1 MAVLSK
7 IRERSLF
14 LIIIIALALFSFVL
28 SGLFDG
34 NLFNKTATN
43 IGEVNGEPIS
53 REEFAQQIEFYRSRS
68 NGRSSNT
75 QNVNNAWNT
84 LVREKIYQTQL
95 EKSGVVVGE
104 KDVWDAM
111 VTQISSQNSPQFA
124 NEAGF
129 FDPEKLKE
137 YIATLQDNSEED
149 ANGAAAWMSWINY
162 EKGIKKNLEQNTY
175 NALIRAGLGSTL
187 SEGKRDYY
195 FQNISV
201 DVDFVYVPFTSIPDS
216 LITVTADEMKSYIKA
231 HPKDYTVEESRD
243 IEFVQFKIEAT
254 PEDEAAIEQE
264 LMNMLDD
271 REEYSNAAKSNV
283 TVAGFKNASD
293 MVEFNA
299 ENESDTPYDG
309 SFYNKSGLPQNIA
322 DSIFNLEVGQVY
334 GPYKDNG
341 FYKLSKVTAVKQLPD
356 SVKASHIL
364 IPFVGSSTADASVTK
379 TSEQAKKVADSILSV
394 VKGNNQKFE
403 ELAREMSVDKVSGA
417 NGGDLGWFA
426 YGTMIPEF
434 RDYSFENSKGDMGVV
449 KSQFGYHII
458 RIDDQK
464 NKQRNVQVATF
475 SRRIDPSEKT
485 ENDVFEKAET
495 FASELSSG
503 KDMAE
508 LAKEQNLN
516 VRPVLSLKVFDDNI
530 AELGSQRQ
538 IVRWTFEENS
548 EVGNV
553 KRFDIDNGYA
563 VVKLTSKNKAG
574 LSGKGQ
580 NVRNILL
587 NEKKAALIKER
598 STGTTLDEIAEQNQV
613 AKRTGLAVSNTSPVF
628 AGVGRFV
635 DISGVVTALEE
646 NELAKNI
653 VGKSGVAFAVVTKK
667 TLPTEL
673 QNYNAN
679 KLNLERSLTSRS
691 LLIFEALKE
700 NADIEDNR
708 AVFY

>member
-1 MAVLSK
+1 
-7 IRERSLF
+7 
-14 LIIIIALALFSFVL
+14 
-28 SGLFDG
+28 
-34 NLFNKTATN
+34 
-43 IGEVNGEPIS
+43 
-53 REEFAQQIEFYRSRS
+53 
-68 NGRSSNT
+68 
-75 QNVNNAWNT
+75 
-84 LVREKIYQTQL
+84 
-95 EKSGVVVGE
+95 
-104 KDVWDAM
+104 
-111 VTQISSQNSPQFA
+111 
-124 NEAGF
+124 
-129 FDPEKLKE
+129 
-137 YIATLQDNSEED
+137 
-149 ANGAAAWMSWINY
+149 
-162 EKGIKKNLEQNTY
+162 
-175 NALIRAGLGSTL
+175 
-187 SEGKRDYY
+187 
-195 FQNISV
+195 
-201 DVDFVYVPFTSIPDS
+201 
-216 LITVTADEMKSYIKA
+216 
-231 HPKDYTVEESRD
+231 
-243 IEFVQFKIEAT
+243 
-254 PEDEAAIEQE
+254 
-264 LMNMLDD
+264 
-271 REEYSNAAKSNV
+271 
-283 TVAGFKNASD
+283 
-293 MVEFNA
+293 
-299 ENESDTPYDG
+299 
-309 SFYNKSGLPQNIA
+309 
-322 DSIFNLEVGQVY
+322 
-334 GPYKDNG
+334 
-341 FYKLSKVTAVKQLPD
+341 
-356 SVKASHIL
+356 
-364 IPFVGSSTADASVTK
+364 
-379 TSEQAKKVADSILSV
+379 
-394 VKGNNQKFE
+394 
-403 ELAREMSVDKVSGA
+403 
-417 NGGDLGWFA
+417 
-426 YGTMIPEF
+426 
-434 RDYSFENSKGDMGVV
+434 MGVV

>member
-53 REEFAQQIEFYRSRS
+53 REEFAQQIDFYRTRS

-149 ANGAAAWMSWINY
+149 ESGAAAWMSWINY

-175 NALIRAGLGSTL
+175 NALIRAGLGGTL

-201 DVDFVYVPFTSIPDS
+201 DVDFVYVPFASIPDS
-216 LITVTADEMKSYIKA
+216 LITVSADEMKSYIKA
-231 HPKDYTVEESRD
+231 HPKTYTVEESRD

-254 PEDEAAIEQE
+254 QEDEVAIEQE
-264 LMNMLDD
+264 LINMLDD

-293 MVEFNA
+293 MNEFNA

-309 SFYNKSGLPQNIA
+309 SFYNKSGLPQNVA
-322 DSIFNLEVGQVY
+322 DSIFNLEIGQVY

-364 IPFVGSSTADASVTK
+364 IPFAGSSTADATVTQ
-379 TSEQAKKVADSILSV
+379 TSEEAQKVADSILSV

-403 ELAREMSVDKVSGA
+403 ELAKEMSVDKVSGA
-417 NGGDLGWFA
+417 KGGDLGWFV
-426 YGTMIPEF
+426 YKTMIPEF
-434 RDYSFENSKGDMGVV
+434 RDYSFENSKGDMGIV
-449 KSQFGYHII
+449 KTQFGYHII

-475 SRRIDPSEKT
+475 SRKIDPSEKT

-495 FASELSSG
+495 FASDLSSG

-538 IVRWTFEENS
+538 IVRWTFEENA
-548 EVGNV
+548 EVGSI

-563 VVKLTSKNKAG
+563 VVILTSKNKAG

-613 AKRTGLAVSNTSPVF
+613 TKRTSMAVSNTSPVF

-635 DISGVVTALEE
+635 DIAGVVTALDE

-667 TLPTEL
+667 TMPTEL

>member
-34 NLFNKTATN
+34 NLFNKTATS

-53 REEFAQQIEFYRSRS
+53 REEFAQQVEFNRSRS

-84 LVREKIYQTQL
+84 LVREKVYQTQL

-124 NEAGF
+124 NEVGI

-149 ANGAAAWMSWINY
+149 ENGSAAWLSWINY
-162 EKGIKKNLEQNTY
+162 EKGIKKNLEQTTY

-195 FQNISV
+195 FQNTSV
-201 DVDFVYVPFTSIPDS
+201 DLDYVYVPFNSIPDS
-216 LITVTADEMKSYIKA
+216 LVSVNADEVKTYIKA
-231 HPKDYTVEESRD
+231 HAKAYTVKESRD
-243 IEFVQFKIEAT
+243 IQFVQFKIEAT
-254 PEDEAAIEQE
+254 QDDENAIQKE
-264 LMNMLDD
+264 LNEMIED
-271 REEYSNAAKSNV
+271 REEYSNAAKANV
-283 TVAGFKNASD
+283 TVQGFKNAVD
-293 MVEFNA
+293 MNEFNA
-299 ENESDTPYDG
+299 ENESDTPYDANY
-309 SFYNKSGLPQNIA
+309 YNKGALAINAP
-322 DSIFNLEVGQVY
+322 DTLFNLNQGTIY
-334 GPYKDNG
+334 GPYKDKG
-341 FYKLSKVTAVKQLPD
+341 FYKLSKVTGVKQMPD

-364 IPFVGSSTADASVTK
+364 ISFTGSAAADASVTN
-379 TSEQAKKVADSILSV
+379 SPEEAEKVADSLLSV
-394 VKGNNQKFE
+394 LKADPSKFE
-403 ELAREMSVDKVSGA
+403 ELAKDFSVDKVSGA
-417 NGGDLGWFA
+417 KGGDLGWFV
-426 YGTMIPEF
+426 YRTMIPEF
-434 RDYSFENSKGDMGVV
+434 RDYSFENSVGDMGVV
-449 KSQFGYHII
+449 KSQFGYHVI
-458 RIDDQK
+458 RIEEQK
-464 NKQRNVQVATF
+464 NKQKNVQIATF
-475 SRRIDPSEKT
+475 SRKIDPSETT
-485 ENDVFEKAET
+485 ENNVFELAET
-495 FASELSSG
+495 FAADLSAG
-503 KDMAE
+503 KDINE
-508 LAKEQNLN
+508 LAKEKGFS

-538 IVRWTFEENS
+538 IVRWTFEDAT
-548 EVGNV
+548 EVGSI
-553 KRFDIDNGYA
+553 KRFDLDNGYA
-563 VVKLTSKNKAG
+563 VVKLTTKNKAG
-574 LSGKGQ
+574 LSGRGQ
-580 NVRNILL
+580 NVRNIVL

-598 STGTTLDEIAEQNQV
+598 STGSTLDEIATQNSV
-613 AKRTGLAVSNTSPVF
+613 TKSSSLAVSNTSPVF

-635 DISGVVTALEE
+635 EISGVVTSLEE
-646 NELAKNI
+646 NKLAKNI
-653 VGKSGVAFAVVTKK
+653 IGKSGVAFATVTKK

-673 QNYNAN
+673 QNYNGN
-679 KLNLERSLTSRS
+679 RKNLERTLTGRS

-700 NADIEDNR
+700 NADIVDNR

>member
-34 NLFNKTATN
+34 NLFNKTATS

-53 REEFAQQIEFYRSRS
+53 REEFARQVEFNRSRS

-84 LVREKIYQTQL
+84 LVREKVYQTQL

-149 ANGAAAWMSWINY
+149 ENGSAAWISWINY
-162 EKGIKKNLEQNTY
+162 EKGIKKNLEQTTY

-187 SEGKRDYY
+187 SEGKRDYN
-195 FQNISV
+195 FQNTSV
-201 DVDFVYVPFTSIPDS
+201 DLDYVYVPFNSIPDS
-216 LITVTADEMKSYIKA
+216 LVTVTAEDMKSYIKA
-231 HPKDYTVEESRD
+231 HAKAYTVKESRD
-243 IEFVQFKIEAT
+243 IQFVQFKIEAT
-254 PEDEAAIEQE
+254 QDDENAIQKE
-264 LMNMLDD
+264 LNEMLED
-271 REEYSNAAKSNV
+271 REEYSNAAKANV
-283 TVAGFKNASD
+283 TVQGFKNAVD
-293 MVEFNA
+293 MPEFNA
-299 ENESDTPYDG
+299 ENESDIPYDG
-309 SFYNKSGLPQNIA
+309 NFYNKTGLQNA
-322 DSIFNLEVGQVY
+322 PDTLFNLDQGTVY
-334 GPYKDNG
+334 GPYKDKG
-341 FYKLSKVTAVKQLPD
+341 YYKLSKVTGVKQLPD

-364 IPFVGSSTADASVTK
+364 ISFAGSATADPSITNTPEEAEK
-379 TSEQAKKVADSILSV
+379 LADSLLSV
-394 VKGNNQKFE
+394 VTADPSKFE
-403 ELAREMSVDKVSGA
+403 DLAKEMSVDKVSGA
-417 NGGDLGWFA
+417 KGGDLGWFV
-426 YGTMIPEF
+426 YRTMIPEF
-434 RDYSFENSKGDMGVV
+434 RDYSFENAVGDMGVV

-464 NKQRNVQVATF
+464 NIQKNVQIATF
-475 SRRIDPSEKT
+475 SRKIDPSETT
-485 ENDVFEKAET
+485 ENNVFELAET
-495 FASELSSG
+495 FAADLSG
-503 KDMAE
+503 EKDINE
-508 LAKEQNLN
+508 LAKEKGFT
-516 VRPVLSLKVFDDNI
+516 VRPVLSIKVFDDNI

-538 IVRWTFEENS
+538 IVRWTFEGAT
-548 EVGNV
+548 EVGAV
-553 KRFDIDNGYA
+553 KRFDLDNGYA
-563 VVKLTSKNKAG
+563 VVTLTSKNKAG

-598 STGTTLDEIAEQNQV
+598 STGSTLDEIATQNN
-613 AKRTGLAVSNTSPVF
+613 ATKSSSLAVSNTSPVF

-635 DISGVVTALEE
+635 DISGVVTSLEE
-646 NELAKNI
+646 NKLAKNI
-653 VGKSGVAFAVVTKK
+653 VGKSGVAFATVTKK

-679 KLNLERSLTSRS
+679 KKNLERALNGRS
-691 LLIFEALKE
+691 LVIFEALKE
-700 NADIEDNR
+700 NADIVDNR

>member
-53 REEFAQQIEFYRSRS
+53 REEFAQQVDFYRNRS

-84 LVREKIYQTQL
+84 IVREKIYQTQL

-111 VTQISSQNSPQFA
+111 VAQISSQNSPQFS
-124 NEAGF
+124 NEIGM

-137 YIATLQDNSEED
+137 YIATLQDNAEED
-149 ANGAAAWMSWINY
+149 ESGAAAWMSWLNY

-187 SEGKRDYY
+187 SEGQRDYF
-195 FQNISV
+195 FQNTSV
-201 DVDFVYVPFTSIPDS
+201 DVDFVYVPFSSIPDS
-216 LITVTADEMKSYIKA
+216 LIDVTSDEMKAYIKA
-231 HPKDYTVEESRD
+231 HAKAYTVEESRD
-243 IEFVQFKIEAT
+243 IQFVQFKIEAT
-254 PEDEAAIEQE
+254 PEDEAEIKQALI
-264 LMNMLDD
+264 NVIDD

-283 TVAGFKNASD
+283 TVIGFKNAVD
-293 MVEFNA
+293 MNEFNA
-299 ENESDTPYDG
+299 ENESDTPYDA
-309 SFYNKSGLPQNIA
+309 SYYNRGGMTQSAA
-322 DSIFNLEVGQVY
+322 DSIFNLEVGKVY
-334 GPYKDNG
+334 GPYKEDG
-341 FYKLSKVTAVKQLPD
+341 FYKLSKITAVKQLPD

-364 IPFVGSSTADASVTK
+364 IPYLGSSTADASVTQTPEEAQK
-379 TSEQAKKVADSILSV
+379 LADSILTV
-394 VKGNNQKFE
+394 VRGNKQKFE
-403 ELAREMSVDKVSGA
+403 ELANEMSVDKVSGA
-417 NGGDLGWFA
+417 KGGDLGWFV
-426 YGTMIPEF
+426 YRTMIPEF
-434 RDYSFENSKGDMGVV
+434 RDFSFENSKGDMGVV

-464 NKQRNVQVATF
+464 NIQKNVQVATF

-485 ENDVFEKAET
+485 ENEVFEKAET
-495 FASELSSG
+495 FASDLSSG
-503 KDMAE
+503 KDMNE
-508 LAKEQNLN
+508 LAKEQNLS
-516 VRPVLSLKVFDDNI
+516 VRPVLSVKVFDDNI

-538 IVRWTFEENS
+538 IVRWSFEENT
-548 EVGNV
+548 EVGDI

-563 VVKLTSKNKAG
+563 VVALTSKNKAG

-580 NVRNILL
+580 NVRTILL

-598 STGTTLDEIAEQNQV
+598 STGATLDEIAEQNKIP
-613 AKRTGLAVSNTSPVF
+613 KRSGLAVSNTSPVF
-628 AGVGRFV
+628 GGVGRFV
-635 DISGVVTALEE
+635 DISGVVTALDE

-653 VGKSGVAFAVVTKK
+653 IGKSGVAFAEVTKK
-667 TLPTEL
+667 TAPAAL

-679 KLNLERSLTSRS
+679 KKNLERTLTGRS

-700 NADIEDNR
+700 NAEIEDNR

>member
-34 NLFNKTATN
+34 NLFNKTASN
-43 IGEVNGEPIS
+43 VGEVNGEPIK
-53 REEFAQQIEFYRSRS
+53 REEFAQQVDFYRSRS
-68 NGRSSNT
+68 NGQSSNT

-149 ANGAAAWMSWINY
+149 ENGAAAWMSWINY

-195 FQNISV
+195 FQNVNV
-201 DVDFVYVPFTSIPDS
+201 DVDFVYVPYNSIPDS
-216 LITVTADEMKSYIKA
+216 LITVTSDDMKSYIKA
-231 HPKDYTVEESRD
+231 HAKAYTVEESRD
-243 IEFVQFKIEAT
+243 IQFVQFKIAAT
-254 PEDEAAIEQE
+254 PEDEVAIEQE
-264 LMNMLDD
+264 LINMMAD

-283 TVAGFKNASD
+283 TVVGFTNATD
-293 MVEFNA
+293 MNEFNA

-309 SFYNKSGLPQNIA
+309 SYYNKIGLTPIVA
-322 DSIFNLEVGQVY
+322 DSVFNLEIGQAY
-334 GPYKDNG
+334 GPYKENG
-341 FYKLSKVTAVKQLPD
+341 FYKLSKVTAIKQLPD

-364 IPFVGSSTADASVTK
+364 IPFLGSSTADASVTQ
-379 TSEQAKKVADSILSV
+379 TSEQAEKMADSILTV

-403 ELAREMSVDKVSGA
+403 ELAKEMSIDKVSGA
-417 NGGDLGWFA
+417 KGGDLGWFV
-426 YGTMIPEF
+426 YRTMIPEF

-464 NKQRNVQVATF
+464 NKQRNVQIATF
-475 SRRIDPSEKT
+475 SRKIDPSEKT

-495 FASELSSG
+495 FASDLSAG
-503 KDMAE
+503 KDITE
-508 LAKEQNLN
+508 LAKEQNLTI
-516 VRPVLSLKVFDDNI
+516 RPVVSLKVFDDNI

-548 EVGNV
+548 EVGSI
-553 KRFDIDNGYA
+553 KRFDLDNGYA
-563 VVKLTSKNKAG
+563 VVMLSAKNKAG
-574 LSGKGQ
+574 LSGKGK
-580 NVRNILL
+580 NVRSILL

-598 STGTTLDEIAEQNQV
+598 STGTTLDEIAQQNQV
-613 AKRTGLAVSNTSPVF
+613 TRKSSMAVSNTSPVF
-628 AGVGRFV
+628 CRRRKVCRHSWSC
-635 DISGVVTALEE
+635 D
-646 NELAKNI
+646 
-653 VGKSGVAFAVVTKK
+653 
-667 TLPTEL
+667 
-673 QNYNAN
+673 
-679 KLNLERSLTSRS
+679 
-691 LLIFEALKE
+691 
-700 NADIEDNR
+700 
-708 AVFY
+708 